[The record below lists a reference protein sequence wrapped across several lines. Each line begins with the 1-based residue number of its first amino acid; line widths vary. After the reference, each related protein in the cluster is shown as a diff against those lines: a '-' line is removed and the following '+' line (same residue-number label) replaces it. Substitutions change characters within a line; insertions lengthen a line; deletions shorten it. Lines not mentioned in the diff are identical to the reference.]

1 MATFFILKF
10 LCLHKVKKY
19 NLLKNNISMKSIYK
33 LNLLLFVCIHITI
46 SVNSQEK
53 DRTIKYGFIYGI
65 GE

>member
-1 MATFFILKF
+1 
-10 LCLHKVKKY
+10 
-19 NLLKNNISMKSIYK
+19 MKSIYK